1 MAIKKRG
8 EKLKIYMHHTQNSG
22 VGMWRMV
29 HPASVINRLGLAEV
43 RTPPFYWR
51 THASLDW
58 PTYVSKRQKSGKE
71 PTVEE
76 YQKLLK
82 HYPKEWTVDNVEKM
96 CEWADV
102 IVVMRQDSRQHCALL
117 QAIGDLKKPLILE
130 TDDFVHYVPPYNP
143 GARYYTP
150 GSEQS
155 EIWSSKQFG
164 LVDHV
169 QVTTPGLKDL
179 YMQLNKKITLI
190 PNCIDPEFWL
200 GHKDPPPHKEV
211 RVGWWG
217 ANAHWGDLRILKNA
231 IHKILDKYPQVV
243 FHFMGQV
250 PDWWYD
256 LRKDNR
262 MVEHKFINLKLY
274 PEKIHSHGYDI
285 GIAPLVDNLFNRG
298 KSNIRWI
305 EYSLNKIAT
314 VASPVW
320 AYKKDP
326 YGVMKEGKN
335 VMYAKEP
342 GEWVNK
348 LSTLIENETLRKN
361 MAQQSYDDVMRYY
374 NLETRAKE
382 FVAFYQEQFDN
393 FDRA

>member
-1 MAIKKRG
+1 MAIRKRG
-8 EKLKIYMHHTQNSG
+8 EKLKIYFHHTQNSG
-22 VGMWRMV
+22 VGMWRMI
-29 HPASVINRLGLAEV
+29 HPADVINRLGLAEV

-51 THASLDW
+51 THSSLDW
-58 PTYVSKRQKSGKE
+58 GKYVVNCQKLNKE
-71 PTVEE
+71 PTPEE
-76 YQKLLK
+76 YQSLLK
-82 HYPKEWTVDNVEKM
+82 KYPKDWSVENIEKM
-96 CEWADV
+96 CNWADV

-143 GARYYTP
+143 GARFYAP

-179 YMQLNKKITLI
+179 YVQLNKKITII
-190 PNCIDPEFWL
+190 PNCIDPNYWL
-200 GHKDPPPHKEV
+200 GHPDPEPHKEI
-211 RVGWWG
+211 RLGWWG
-217 ANAHWGDLRILKNA
+217 ANAHWGDLRILKNV

-256 LRKDNR
+256 LRKNKR
-262 MVEHKFINLKLY
+262 MVEHKFSNLKNY
-274 PEKIHSHGYDI
+274 PKKIHSFDYDI
-285 GIAPLVDNLFNRG
+285 GVAPLVDNLFNRG
-298 KSNIRWI
+298 KSNIRWV

-348 LSTLIENETLRKN
+348 LSTLIENESLRKT
-361 MAQQSYDDVMRYY
+361 MANQAYKDTLQYY
-374 NLETRAKE
+374 NLEARAKE
-382 FVAFYQEQFDN
+382 FVDFYQDQFDN
-393 FDRA
+393 FTRN